1 MEKQQLSGYI
11 MTGVG
16 FVMILI
22 NALSYLLGWDL
33 KSPAFT
39 VLGLVLIVRHIRV
52 GVKWYAVIRHFLQHE
67 CSGTANPGS
76 NQTLIR

>member
-1 MEKQQLSGYI
+1 MDERQISGYI
-11 MTGVG
+11 MAGAG

-39 VLGLVLIVRHIRV
+39 ILGLVLIVIGAKAARKIP
-52 GVKWYAVIRHFLQHE
+52 L
-67 CSGTANPGS
+67 
-76 NQTLIR
+76 